1 MATTILFM
9 RPSTCCGHPRFC
21 SIIRELKYPLFQN
34 VRTNFNKCYHS
45 ESQDGLDTCVDTECL
60 IKSDG
65 SVTCTN
71 ACVHT
76 AFCDDSDFKN
86 WPYDSHTCEF
96 HFVSQTKNIEQLKFT
111 IASIN
116 PTPQDNRHGNWRL
129 KSSSVQNT
137 DNKIVFDKFQ
147 KSHSGVKI
155 KLEIQRRAE
164 GFKYQVIIPA
174 FIISMSNIL
183 FFTLEPSS
191 YERIVLLVMNIL
203 SNFTYIEQLRW
214 MLPHDGEQ
222 PPSIL
227 VFFMASQFITVCLV
241 FYSIIMATTGSDGKA
256 SLWKLKMIS
265 DAGYF
270 KVTKFLFIPANCSDD
285 EKKWVVFI
293 ERIVVGILIVTY
305 GVMFFDTLIPL
316 Q

>member
-1 MATTILFM
+1 MSDF
-9 RPSTCCGHPRFC
+9 STLLLYFHSF
-21 SIIRELKYPLFQN
+21 YYF
-34 VRTNFNKCYHS
+34 FNS
-45 ESQDGLDTCVDTECL
+45 ESQDGLDTCVDSECL

-65 SVTCTN
+65 SVSCTN

-86 WPYDSHTCEF
+86 WPYDSHTCDF
-96 HFVSQTKNIEQLKFT
+96 HFVSQTKNIEQLKFA
-111 IASIN
+111 IVSIN
-116 PTPQDNRHGNWRL
+116 SMPQDSRHGNWRL
-129 KSSSVQNT
+129 KRTSVESI
-137 DNKIVFDKFQ
+137 DNKIVFDKFR
-147 KSHSGVKI
+147 KSHSSVKI
-155 KLEIQRRAE
+155 KLEIQRRAT

-174 FIISMSNIL
+174 VIISMSNIL

-191 YERIVLLVMNIL
+191 YERIVLLVLNIL

-214 MLPHDGEQ
+214 MLPHDNEQ

-241 FYSIIMATTGSDGKA
+241 FYSTIMATTESDGKP

-265 DAGYF
+265 DVGTF
-270 KVTKFLFIPANCSDD
+270 KVTKFLFIPANCSDE
-285 EKKWVVFI
+285 EKKWVVLS
-293 ERIVVGILIVTY
+293 ERIVVGILIVIY

-316 Q
+316 S

>member
-1 MATTILFM
+1 METSTLSM
-9 RPSTCCGHPRFC
+9 RPSTCFGHLRFC
-21 SIIRELKYPLFQN
+21 SLIRESTFLIYYYILTYSDVYIN
-34 VRTNFNKCYHS
+34 S
-45 ESQDGLDTCVDTECL
+45 ESQDGLDTCVDSECL

-65 SVTCTN
+65 SVSCSN

-96 HFVSQTKNIEQLKFT
+96 HFVSQTKNTEQLKFA
-111 IASIN
+111 IASN
-116 PTPQDNRHGNWRL
+116 NSMPQDNRHGNWML
-129 KSSSVQNT
+129 KSSSVQNI

-174 FIISMSNIL
+174 LIISMSNIL

-241 FYSIIMATTGSDGKA
+241 FYSIIMATTGSDEKP

-265 DAGYF
+265 DAGTF
-270 KVTKFLFIPANCSDD
+270 KVTKFFFILVNCSDD
-285 EKKWVVFI
+285 EKKWVVLT
-293 ERIVVGILIVTY
+293 ERLVVGILIVVY

-316 Q
+316 